1 MRIPP
6 IFTVMN
12 IEEIISIFVIILL
25 SIHIPKHFLNKQ
37 QLLKNNKIINIIN
50 DNNYKL

>member
-25 SIHIPKHFLNKQ
+25 SIHIPKQTF
-37 QLLKNNKIINIIN
+37 
-50 DNNYKL
+50 